1 MQTAVNPPIA
11 QPWYREPWPW
21 ILMAGPA
28 AVIVAGFFTAWI
40 AFATS
45 DGLVAEDYYRQG
57 LAINQELRREQV
69 AADRGIHASFE
80 RAGNRLRVRLTGAAP
95 DAVVAQ
101 VVHATPAGL
110 DQRIPLLRSG
120 GGVYEGVLAELPPGR
135 WQVVIEDPRR
145 EWRLSGA
152 L

>member
-11 QPWYREPWPW
+11 QPWYKEPWPW
-21 ILMAGPA
+21 ILMSGPA
-28 AVIVAGFFTAWI
+28 AVIVAGIATVWI

-57 LAINQELRREQV
+57 LAINQELRREQ
-69 AADRGIHASFE
+69 AAVDRGIRATFE
-80 RAGNRLRVRLTGAAP
+80 RAGDRLRVRLTGAEP

-101 VVHATPAGL
+101 VVHATRAGL
-110 DQRIPLLRSG
+110 DQRIRLLPSG
-120 GGVYEGVLAELPPGR
+120 SGVYEGVLAELPPGR